1 MDTLRSLSV
10 LAALSF
16 IGAACA
22 QTQTPAPNAPST
34 TVTHPTANPE
44 LDGASSASRTAD
56 ERVATASSS
65 TVKNGMQVRS
75 ESGELLGR
83 VASIIPGDAR
93 NESYVVVGDLQG
105 LATMMPYETATAMT
119 RHDKMVVDR
128 TAFEK
133 APKVQQTQSEDQPL
147 EGSQRKA
154 DEYWKRYAMNE
165 DSTGPARR

>member
-1 MDTLRSLSV
+1 MDTLRSFSV

-16 IGAACA
+16 IGAASA
-22 QTQTPAPNAPST
+22 QTQTTAPNGPST

-44 LDGASSASRTAD
+44 LDGASSAPRAAN

-65 TVKNGMQVRS
+65 AVKNGMQVRS
-75 ESGELLGR
+75 ESGELLGK

-133 APKVQQTQSEDQPL
+133 APKVQQTQTEDQPL

-154 DEYWKRYAMNE
+154 DEYWKKYAMSE

>member
-1 MDTLRSLSV
+1 MDTLRSFSV

-16 IGAACA
+16 VGAACA
-22 QTQTPAPNAPST
+22 QTQTTAPNGPST

-44 LDGASSASRTAD
+44 LDGASTASRNGD
-56 ERVATASSS
+56 ERVATASSPAVS
-65 TVKNGMQVRS
+65 DGMQVRS

-83 VASIIPGDAR
+83 VSSIIPGDSR

-105 LATMMPYETATAMT
+105 LATIMPYETATAMT
-119 RHDKMVVDR
+119 QHNKMVVDR

-133 APKVQQTQSEDQPL
+133 APKMQQTQMEDRSL

-154 DEYWKRYAMNE
+154 DEYWKKYAMNE
-165 DSTGPARR
+165 DSTGPVRR